1 MTRGLNHEIRVSVK
15 KDRKLY
21 NYLVSNGLPT
31 SVVFRKSEFLFF
43 LLVMYILFSV
53 VFMCSGWSYFSIL
66 DRIAA
71 M

>member
-1 MTRGLNHEIRVSVK
+1 MTRWLNHRIRVSLK

-31 SVVFRKSEFLFF
+31 SVVFKRSEFLFF
-43 LLVMYILFSV
+43 LLLMYILFSV
-53 VFMCSGWSYFSIL
+53 LFMRSDWSYFSIL